1 MGLLD
6 PWRDA
11 ADIAR
16 RLQSD
21 GAIFVVVIA
30 AQSWCQKC
38 RDIYPIWL
46 DQTQKL
52 TECALWLDLDEHQE
66 FVGDF
71 VPDDL
76 PWLLIYRGD
85 SLVVS
90 EAVLNNTLATLAVKL
105 QALQSGADE
114 PLVPDPGIRARLLY
128 ANWAQS

>member
-6 PWRDA
+6 PWCDA

-21 GAIFVVVIA
+21 GAIFVVVIG

-38 RDIYPIWL
+38 RDIYPQWL
-46 DQTQKL
+46 TLAQKL

-85 SLVVS
+85 SLAVS
-90 EAVLNNTLATLAVKL
+90 AAVSHNTLAAIPVKL
-105 QALQSGADE
+105 QTLQLGDDE
-114 PLVPDPGIRARLLY
+114 PPAPDPGIRARLIY
-128 ANWAQS
+128 ENWAES

>member
-1 MGLLD
+1 MDLLD

-21 GAIFVVVIA
+21 DAIFVVVIG

-38 RDIYPIWL
+38 RDIYPLWL
-46 DQTQKL
+46 ELAQKL
-52 TECALWLDLDEHQE
+52 TQCALWLDLDEHQE

-85 SLVVS
+85 SVVVS
-90 EAVLNNTLATLAVKL
+90 SSVPHTALAALPVKL
-105 QALQSGADE
+105 QALQLGADE
-114 PLVPDPGIRARLLY
+114 PTLPDPGIRARFLCT
-128 ANWAQS
+128 NWAQS